1 MKKAASLL
9 CLAVLFLMLG
19 GCQMIRIEEENKTPL
34 AYTVIED
41 SQIPEEMQELI
52 REKKETEFQIAY
64 QKGTELFLAKGYGRQ
79 MSGGYS
85 IQVKELSA
93 SSNAVFFETKLI
105 GPTEKIQGG
114 GTVISVY
121 CDKDRI
127 PGWSGAVSVR
137 REDGIVE
144 LKKEDIQILR
154 TKSKASSQVTFDVD
168 YNVPDVK
175 PDIGRMIQNKGEMT
189 VEEVRLNEGHAFLKG
204 KLQADLLY
212 VGEEDGRIYSLS
224 ANLPMEETLNLDGI
238 VNGDKM
244 CLNGKLRI

>member
-52 REKKETEFQIAY
+52 REKKE
-64 QKGTELFLAKGYGRQ
+64 LFLAKGYGRQ

-114 GTVISVY
+114 EPSYPYIVIKTEY
-121 CDKDRI
+121 R
-127 PGWSGAVSVR
+127 
-137 REDGIVE
+137 DGPV
-144 LKKEDIQILR
+144 QF
-154 TKSKASSQVTFDVD
+154 Q
-168 YNVPDVK
+168 
-175 PDIGRMIQNKGEMT
+175 
-189 VEEVRLNEGHAFLKG
+189 
-204 KLQADLLY
+204 
-212 VGEEDGRIYSLS
+212 
-224 ANLPMEETLNLDGI
+224 
-238 VNGDKM
+238 
-244 CLNGKLRI
+244 

>member
-85 IQVKELSA
+85 IQVKEMSE
-93 SSNAVFFETKLI
+93 SENAVFCRTRLL
-105 GPTEKIQGG
+105 GPSKEDQGG
-114 GTVISVY
+114 EPS
-121 CDKDRI
+121 C
-127 PGWSGAVSVR
+127 PC
-137 REDGIVE
+137 IV
-144 LKKEDIQILR
+144 LKIKNT
-154 TKSKASSQVTFDVD
+154 TK
-168 YNVPDVK
+168 P
-175 PDIGRMIQNKGEMT
+175 
-189 VEEVRLNEGHAFLKG
+189 VEFF
-204 KLQADLLY
+204 
-212 VGEEDGRIYSLS
+212 
-224 ANLPMEETLNLDGI
+224 
-238 VNGDKM
+238 
-244 CLNGKLRI
+244 